1 MALPK
6 HAILKA
12 FPRLPGEAVQNVTL
26 FQRAWDE
33 CIELQVRS
41 QLVWVGDAILA
52 LSALERYEVAVMLD
66 GLPIGA
72 AVLANDPW
80 DAHVGP
86 CMSVFAQ
93 YVLPEYRNRGLSLAL
108 MRECIRIARKSGA
121 GVLAYTHR
129 VAPWRYETTYRRL

>member
-1 MALPK
+1 MALPT
-6 HAILKA
+6 HATLKA

-33 CIELQVRS
+33 CAELQVRS

-108 MRECIRIARKSGA
+108 MRECIRIAREGGA